1 MTERR
6 GASGAGQGSAQVTV
20 AAGRPATETS
30 TETATE
36 RSRGLLGPKQR
47 NLFDRYRYP
56 AILLGRLVR
65 TDFKLRYHGSA
76 LGYLWS
82 VLRPLFLF
90 LVLYLVFAKFL
101 KFGAGI
107 PHFPQYLLL
116 GIILWNYFAEVT
128 ANSVNAIVGRGDLL
142 RKIDFPKYVIILAG
156 SFSAFINLLLNL
168 AVLSVFMAVGR
179 VHLGWDTLLVV
190 PLIAELFIFALA
202 LSFLLSALFVR
213 FRDVAYIWEVFMQA
227 AFYATPILYPVS
239 QVPQAIAQLQL
250 LNPMAQIIQDARYV
264 LITDQTQTIYDVYDG
279 RAWVWLVP
287 LAVCLVSVA
296 LAASYFRS
304 RSKHFAEEV

>member
-1 MTERR
+1 MTERP
-6 GASGAGQGSAQVTV
+6 GASGAGQGSAQVML
-20 AAGRPATETS
+20 ADGRPATDTVDV
-30 TETATE
+30 E
-36 RSRGLLGPKQR
+36 RSRGLLGPKRQ

-101 KFGAGI
+101 KFGSEI

-128 ANSVNAIVGRGDLL
+128 ANSVGAIVGRGDLL

-168 AVLSVFMAVGR
+168 AVLSVFMAVGQ
-179 VHLGWDTLLVV
+179 V
-190 PLIAELFIFALA
+190 
-202 LSFLLSALFVR
+202 S
-213 FRDVAYIWEVFMQA
+213 
-227 AFYATPILYPVS
+227 PVG
-239 QVPQAIAQLQL
+239 
-250 LNPMAQIIQDARYV
+250 
-264 LITDQTQTIYDVYDG
+264 T
-279 RAWVWLVP
+279 
-287 LAVCLVSVA
+287 
-296 LAASYFRS
+296 RS
-304 RSKHFAEEV
+304 SSCRSSPSSSSSRWRCRSC

>member
-1 MTERR
+1 L
-6 GASGAGQGSAQVTV
+6 
-20 AAGRPATETS
+20 PAPQWPS
-30 TETATE
+30 
-36 RSRGLLGPKQR
+36 
-47 NLFDRYRYP
+47 LFERYRYP

-65 TDFKLRYHGSA
+65 TDFKLRYHRSV

-101 KFGAGI
+101 KFGSGI

-128 ANSVNAIVGRGDLL
+128 ANSVGAIVARGDLL

-156 SFSAFINLLLNL
+156 SFSAFINLILNL
-168 AVLSVFMAVGR
+168 AVFSVFMAVGR
-179 VHLGWDTLLVV
+179 VRIGWEALLIV
-190 PLIAELFIFALA
+190 PLIAELFVFALA

-227 AFYATPILYPVS
+227 AFYATPIIYPVS
-239 QVPQAIAQLQL
+239 LVPQSIAQLQL
-250 LNPMAQIIQDARYV
+250 LSPIAQIIQDARYV
-264 LITDQTQTIYDVYDG
+264 LVTDQTQTIYDLYDG

-287 LAVCLVSVA
+287 LTACVVSVV
-296 LAASYFRS
+296 LAARYFRS